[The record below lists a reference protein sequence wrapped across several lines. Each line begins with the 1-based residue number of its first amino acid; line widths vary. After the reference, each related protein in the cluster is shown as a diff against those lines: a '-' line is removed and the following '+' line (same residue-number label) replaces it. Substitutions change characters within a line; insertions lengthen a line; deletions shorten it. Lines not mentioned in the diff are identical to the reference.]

1 MEEQTKEFHADEEF
15 GLKDIFR
22 ALWSKILI
30 LLLVLVLGAT
40 AGGLYG
46 YLDTKDVYVYG
57 ANPEFYINPDKYPK
71 EDETSDKESQYGVYG
86 AYGQHVMENMVKLLS
101 SESFSKQLMEAMPEG
116 IKPNVSKTNA
126 DGSINKTYAS
136 FLRKI
141 NSSVRFSYTGAQAI
155 EDSDLSKSFIY
166 VSISVYGKENKAF
179 AEALLT
185 AVEAEVPAYIEK
197 YMVVPSGYDF
207 TNCVKTS
214 ELDEIHQTNV
224 GQTKD
229 ATTKY
234 AILLGVAALLVACVV
249 VVLVSRT
256 DNRFRNY
263 ESVAQR
269 FGVPVLGVLP
279 SIEKREYDGEVRK

>member
-1 MEEQTKEFHADEEF
+1 MEEQSKEFHADEEF

-22 ALWSKILI
+22 AIWSKILI
-30 LLLVLVLGAT
+30 LLLVLVLGGT

-46 YLDTKDVYVYG
+46 YLDNKDVYTYG
-57 ANPEFYINPDKYPK
+57 ASPEFYVNPDKLPK
-71 EDETSDKESQYGVYG
+71 EGESSDKESQYGVYG

-101 SESFSKQLMEAMPEG
+101 SESFSEQLMVAMPAT
-116 IKPNVSKTNA
+116 IKPSVSKNNA
-126 DGSINKTYAS
+126 DGSLNKTYAA

-141 NSSVRFSYTGAQAI
+141 NGSVKFSYTGTNNSG
-155 EDSDLSKSFIY
+155 DSDLSKSFIY
-166 VSISVYGKENKAF
+166 VSISVTGKANKPF
-179 AEALLT
+179 AEALLAAIET
-185 AVEAEVPAYIEK
+185 EVPAYIEK

-214 ELDEIHQTNV
+214 VLDEIHQTNV
-224 GQTKD
+224 GQAKD
-229 ATTKY
+229 T
-234 AILLGVAALLVACVV
+234 AIKLALLLGAVAFLVACVV

-256 DNRFRNY
+256 DNRLRNY

-279 SIEKREYDGEVRK
+279 SIDKKETNGEERK